1 MSETLDK
8 TQKTFQ
14 GLGVTRPEQVLQLFS
29 ELRSLFDASALA
41 AASTKNVGRL
51 PELQSAWNNDSS
63 GVIRRIHANWV
74 TLAPP
79 NLRGTTERAMKHLS
93 AHVGVGVKAVQ
104 TLQQL
109 GVHDNSQVVSLF
121 SLLRDTFDQ
130 DIQLDID
137 EIDVEIT
144 RINWLGRKTGILAWA
159 RDHWMK
165 SAPDELRREVGRCF
179 NEIKAHIEQAINDKR
194 ASARP
199 AILAAPL
206 YQDQSEYRP
215 AIRPTY
221 AQTSGNVLVDVSN
234 EQAILPPD
242 PTLIPEDLS
251 LPGVIRPIGSHHLIR
266 QVFQEIENIFVSIGF
281 SVVEG
286 PEIETPYYNFEAL
299 NIPEFHP
306 VRDDMDTFYLEL
318 PKGAPTPLLL
328 RTHTS
333 PMQIR
338 TMEKQKPPVRV
349 IVPGKVY
356 RRDNPDATHSFAF
369 HQIEGLAVDSDITF
383 CDFTGTIEYFVKQF
397 FGPSVKTRF
406 RPSYFPFTE
415 PSVEFDV
422 SCPFCGGTGTAAG
435 GGTCSKCKGAAW
447 IELFGAGM
455 VDPAVYGFV
464 NYDAK
469 KVSGF
474 AFGIGI
480 DRLAMLKYGIDDI
493 QVFFQNDVRF
503 LRQFP

>member
-1 MSETLDK
+1 MSTPENK
-8 TQKTFQ
+8 TALPLVH
-14 GLGVTRPEQVLQLFS
+14 LGITRPE
-29 ELRSLFDASALA
+29 ELA
-41 AASTKNVGRL
+41 ALFA
-51 PELQSAWNNDSS
+51 D
-63 GVIRRIHANWV
+63 
-74 TLAPP
+74 
-79 NLRGTTERAMKHLS
+79 LRGRFDEECACACDESSWK
-93 AHVGVGVKAVQ
+93 Q
-104 TLQQL
+104 
-109 GVHDNSQVVSLF
+109 F
-121 SLLRDTFDQ
+121 RDT
-130 DIQLDID
+130 
-137 EIDVEIT
+137 
-144 RINWLGRKTGILAWA
+144 WLGRKSGVLTQITDNWLKPATQDLKRVVGQELNQLRAHVESKIEERRKAIEAGTGEA
-159 RDHWMK
+159 
-165 SAPDELRREVGRCF
+165 
-179 NEIKAHIEQAINDKR
+179 
-194 ASARP
+194 ASAR
-199 AILAAPL
+199 
-206 YQDQSEYRP
+206 ER
-215 AIRPTY
+215 
-221 AQTSGNVLVDVSN
+221 V
-234 EQAILPPD
+234 
-242 PTLIPEDLS
+242 DLS

-266 QVFQEIENIFVSIGF
+266 QVFQQIEDIFFSIGF

-306 VRDDMDTFYLEL
+306 VRDDMDTFYLDL
-318 PKGAPTPLLL
+318 PKGAPQPLLL

-338 TMEKQKPPVRV
+338 TMEKRQPPVRV

-356 RRDNPDATHSFAF
+356 RRDNPDATHSFIF
-369 HQIEGLAVDSDITF
+369 HQVEGLAVDTDITF

-397 FGPSVKTRF
+397 FGPGVKTRF

-422 SCPFCGGTGTAAG
+422 SCIFCGGSGSAGG
-435 GGTCSKCKGAAW
+435 GGTCSKCKGSGW

-464 NYDAK
+464 KYDPK

-474 AFGIGI
+474 AFGMGI

>member
-1 MSETLDK
+1 MPTSDIGLERTLAA
-8 TQKTFQ
+8 
-14 GLGVTRPEQVLQLFS
+14 LGVTQPAEVAPLFAS
-29 ELRSLFDASALA
+29 IRRRFDAESA
-41 AASTKNVGRL
+41 S
-51 PELQSAWNNDSS
+51 
-63 GVIRRIHANWV
+63 
-74 TLAPP
+74 
-79 NLRGTTERAMKHLS
+79 
-93 AHVGVGVKAVQ
+93 
-104 TLQQL
+104 
-109 GVHDNSQVVSLF
+109 VHDEAGWKQF
-121 SLLRDTFDQ
+121 RDA
-130 DIQLDID
+130 
-137 EIDVEIT
+137 
-144 RINWLGRKTGILAWA
+144 WLGRKSGVLTQITDNWLKPATPELKRAVGASLN
-159 RDHWMK
+159 
-165 SAPDELRREVGRCF
+165 ELR
-179 NEIKAHIEQAINDKR
+179 AHVESQIEARRIAIESG
-194 ASARP
+194 AEEA
-199 AILAAPL
+199 ALAK
-206 YQDQSEYRP
+206 ER
-215 AIRPTY
+215 
-221 AQTSGNVLVDVSN
+221 V
-234 EQAILPPD
+234 
-242 PTLIPEDLS
+242 DLS

-266 QVFQEIENIFVSIGF
+266 QVFQEIEDIFVSIGF

-306 VRDDMDTFYLEL
+306 VRDDMDTFYIEL

-356 RRDNPDATHSFAF
+356 RRDNPDATHSFMF
-369 HQIEGLAVDSDITF
+369 HQVEGLAVDTDITF

-422 SCPFCGGTGTAAG
+422 SCPFCGGTGASNS
-435 GGTCSKCKGAAW
+435 GTCSKCKGAAW

-503 LRQFP
+503 LKQFP

>member
-1 MSETLDK
+1 MTEHENK
-8 TQKTFQ
+8 TAKPLVH
-14 GLGVTRPEQVLQLFS
+14 LGITRPEELSVLFFD
-29 ELRSLFDASALA
+29 LRGRFDADCA
-41 AASTKNVGRL
+41 
-51 PELQSAWNNDSS
+51 
-63 GVIRRIHANWV
+63 
-74 TLAPP
+74 
-79 NLRGTTERAMKHLS
+79 S
-93 AHVGVGVKAVQ
+93 AHDESSWKQ
-104 TLQQL
+104 
-109 GVHDNSQVVSLF
+109 F
-121 SLLRDTFDQ
+121 RDA
-130 DIQLDID
+130 
-137 EIDVEIT
+137 
-144 RINWLGRKTGILAWA
+144 WLGRKSGVLTQIT
-159 RDHWMK
+159 DHWLK
-165 SAPDELRREVGRCF
+165 PATLELKRAVGASLNELRAHVESQIEARRAAIESGAEEAALARER
-179 NEIKAHIEQAINDKR
+179 I
-194 ASARP
+194 
-199 AILAAPL
+199 
-206 YQDQSEYRP
+206 
-215 AIRPTY
+215 
-221 AQTSGNVLVDVSN
+221 
-234 EQAILPPD
+234 
-242 PTLIPEDLS
+242 DLS

-266 QVFQEIENIFVSIGF
+266 QVFQEIEDIFFSIGF

-318 PKGAPTPLLL
+318 PKGAATPLLL

-369 HQIEGLAVDSDITF
+369 HQIEGLAVDTDVTF

-422 SCPFCGGTGTAAG
+422 SCPFCGGTGTAAA

-469 KVSGF
+469 KISGF

>member
-1 MSETLDK
+1 MPNIDNPTSKPLSA
-8 TQKTFQ
+8 
-14 GLGVTRPEQVLQLFS
+14 LGVTQSEQVAQLFADVRARF
-29 ELRSLFDASALA
+29 EA
-41 AASTKNVGRL
+41 
-51 PELQSAWNNDSS
+51 QI
-63 GVIRRIHANWV
+63 IRAQDEANW
-74 TLAPP
+74 
-79 NLRGTTERAMKHLS
+79 N
-93 AHVGVGVKAVQ
+93 
-104 TLQQL
+104 
-109 GVHDNSQVVSLF
+109 
-121 SLLRDTFDQ
+121 
-130 DIQLDID
+130 
-137 EIDVEIT
+137 IT
-144 RINWLGRKTGILAWA
+144 KVMWLGRKSGVLTQITDNWLKPATPELKRAVGASLN
-159 RDHWMK
+159 
-165 SAPDELRREVGRCF
+165 ELRAHVEARIEARRIAIESGAEETTLARERV
-179 NEIKAHIEQAINDKR
+179 
-194 ASARP
+194 
-199 AILAAPL
+199 
-206 YQDQSEYRP
+206 
-215 AIRPTY
+215 
-221 AQTSGNVLVDVSN
+221 
-234 EQAILPPD
+234 
-242 PTLIPEDLS
+242 DLS
-251 LPGVIRPIGSHHLIR
+251 LPGVIHPIGSHHLIR
-266 QVFQEIENIFVSIGF
+266 QVLQELEDIFFSIGF
-281 SVVEG
+281 SIVEG

-306 VRDDMDTFYLEL
+306 VRDDMDTFYIDL
-318 PKGAPTPLLL
+318 PKGAATPLLL

-356 RRDNPDATHSFAF
+356 RRDNPDATHSFMF
-369 HQIEGLAVDSDITF
+369 HQVEGLAVDTDITF

-397 FGPSVKTRF
+397 FGSGVKTRF

-422 SCPFCGGTGTAAG
+422 SCIFCGGSGNAVG
-435 GGTCSKCKGAAW
+435 GGVCSKCKGAGW

-474 AFGIGI
+474 AFGMGI

>member
-1 MSETLDK
+1 VSFGVIYIAIMPISELGLDK
-8 TQKTFQ
+8 TLAVLGIGQAAQVAARFAEVRTHFDGQFQ
-14 GLGVTRPEQVLQLFS
+14 T
-29 ELRSLFDASALA
+29 
-41 AASTKNVGRL
+41 
-51 PELQSAWNNDSS
+51 
-63 GVIRRIHANWV
+63 
-74 TLAPP
+74 
-79 NLRGTTERAMKHLS
+79 
-93 AHVGVGVKAVQ
+93 
-104 TLQQL
+104 
-109 GVHDNSQVVSLF
+109 VHDESGWKLF
-121 SLLRDTFDQ
+121 RDT
-130 DIQLDID
+130 
-137 EIDVEIT
+137 
-144 RINWLGRKTGILAWA
+144 WLGRKSGVLTLITDNWLKPATPELKRAVGQQLNELRAHVESQIEAGRAAIEARNEETALA
-159 RDHWMK
+159 RD
-165 SAPDELRREVGRCF
+165 RV
-179 NEIKAHIEQAINDKR
+179 
-194 ASARP
+194 
-199 AILAAPL
+199 
-206 YQDQSEYRP
+206 
-215 AIRPTY
+215 
-221 AQTSGNVLVDVSN
+221 
-234 EQAILPPD
+234 
-242 PTLIPEDLS
+242 DLS

-266 QVFQEIENIFVSIGF
+266 QVFQEIEDIFFSIGF

-318 PKGAPTPLLL
+318 PNGAPTPLLL

-369 HQIEGLAVDSDITF
+369 HQIEGLAVDADITF

-422 SCPFCGGTGTAAG
+422 SCPFCGGTGTAAN

-464 NYDAK
+464 NYDAR

>member
-1 MSETLDK
+1 MPPTEL
-8 TQKTFQ
+8 
-14 GLGVTRPEQVLQLFS
+14 GLEKP
-29 ELRSLFDASALA
+29 LA
-41 AASTKNVGRL
+41 ALGITQAEQIPARFAALRAHFEGQFQTIHHESDWKIFR
-51 PELQSAWNNDSS
+51 DS
-63 GVIRRIHANWV
+63 
-74 TLAPP
+74 
-79 NLRGTTERAMKHLS
+79 
-93 AHVGVGVKAVQ
+93 
-104 TLQQL
+104 
-109 GVHDNSQVVSLF
+109 
-121 SLLRDTFDQ
+121 
-130 DIQLDID
+130 
-137 EIDVEIT
+137 
-144 RINWLGRKTGILAWA
+144 WLGRKSGVLAQITDNWLKPA
-159 RDHWMK
+159 SPELKR
-165 SAPDELRREVGRCF
+165 AVGAGLNELR
-179 NEIKAHIEQAINDKR
+179 AHVESQIESRRVAIESG
-194 ASARP
+194 A
-199 AILAAPL
+199 
-206 YQDQSEYRP
+206 DQSALAHEH
-215 AIRPTY
+215 
-221 AQTSGNVLVDVSN
+221 V
-234 EQAILPPD
+234 
-242 PTLIPEDLS
+242 DLS
-251 LPGVIRPIGSHHLIR
+251 LPGVTRPIGSHHLIR
-266 QVFQEIENIFVSIGF
+266 QVFQEIEDIFFSIGF

-306 VRDDMDTFYLEL
+306 VRDDMDTFYLDL

-356 RRDNPDATHSFAF
+356 RRDNPDATHSFIF
-369 HQIEGLAVDSDITF
+369 HQVEGLAVDSDITF

-397 FGPSVKTRF
+397 FGPGVKTRF

-422 SCPFCGGTGTAAG
+422 SCIFCGGSGTAAG
-435 GGTCSKCKGAAW
+435 GGTCSKCKGAGW

-464 NYDAK
+464 KYDPK

-474 AFGIGI
+474 AFGMGI
-480 DRLAMLKYGIDDI
+480 DRLAMLKYQIDDI

>member
-1 MSETLDK
+1 MPTSDDGLHKTLAS
-8 TQKTFQ
+8 
-14 GLGVTRPEQVLQLFS
+14 LGVTESGQIKARFAEV
-29 ELRSLFDASALA
+29 RAHFD
-41 AASTKNVGRL
+41 G
-51 PELQSAWNNDSS
+51 QF
-63 GVIRRIHANWV
+63 
-74 TLAPP
+74 
-79 NLRGTTERAMKHLS
+79 TT
-93 AHVGVGVKAVQ
+93 
-104 TLQQL
+104 
-109 GVHDNSQVVSLF
+109 VHDESEWKLF
-121 SLLRDTFDQ
+121 RDT
-130 DIQLDID
+130 
-137 EIDVEIT
+137 
-144 RINWLGRKTGILAWA
+144 WLGRKSGVLTLITDNWLRPATPEVKRAVGAALNELRGYVEAQIETRRISIEAGNEQKALA
-159 RDHWMK
+159 RD
-165 SAPDELRREVGRCF
+165 RV
-179 NEIKAHIEQAINDKR
+179 
-194 ASARP
+194 
-199 AILAAPL
+199 
-206 YQDQSEYRP
+206 
-215 AIRPTY
+215 
-221 AQTSGNVLVDVSN
+221 
-234 EQAILPPD
+234 
-242 PTLIPEDLS
+242 DLS
-251 LPGVIRPIGSHHLIR
+251 LPGAVRPVGSRHLIR
-266 QVFQEIENIFVSIGF
+266 QVFEEIEDIFVSIGF

-318 PKGAPTPLLL
+318 PKGAASPLLL

-369 HQIEGLAVDSDITF
+369 HQIEGLAVDTDITF

-397 FGPSVKTRF
+397 FGPGVKTRF

-422 SCPFCGGTGTAAG
+422 SCPFCGGSGSAAA
-435 GGTCSKCKGAAW
+435 GGTCSKCKGAGW

-503 LRQFP
+503 LRQFS

>member
-1 MSETLDK
+1 MTDILNKIDQHIGVLNLSSPDDVRLLFEEVRSRFLAELGSTIDPKVLEDVRVRWIGRSERSIRRRVLANWLKVDSPLRQQIGKNFQELLSDDGFIVKTLHE
-8 TQKTFQ
+8 
-14 GLGVTRPEQVLQLFS
+14 R
-29 ELRSLFDASALA
+29 RANWDAIPALA
-41 AASTKNVGRL
+41 
-51 PELQSAWNNDSS
+51 QDSS
-63 GVIRRIHANWV
+63 QYQPALPQRYSQSNI
-74 TLAPP
+74 
-79 NLRGTTERAMKHLS
+79 TEVLS
-93 AHVGVGVKAVQ
+93 P
-104 TLQQL
+104 
-109 GVHDNSQVVSLF
+109 
-121 SLLRDTFDQ
+121 
-130 DIQLDID
+130 
-137 EIDVEIT
+137 
-144 RINWLGRKTGILAWA
+144 W
-159 RDHWMK
+159 
-165 SAPDELRREVGRCF
+165 F
-179 NEIKAHIEQAINDKR
+179 NEQ
-194 ASARP
+194 
-199 AILAAPL
+199 
-206 YQDQSEYRP
+206 
-215 AIRPTY
+215 
-221 AQTSGNVLVDVSN
+221 G
-234 EQAILPPD
+234 ILPPEV
-242 PTLIPEDLS
+242 PSAPEDLS

-266 QVFQEIENIFVSIGF
+266 QVFQEIEDIFFSTGF

-318 PKGAPTPLLL
+318 PKGASTP
-328 RTHTS
+328 
-333 PMQIR
+333 
-338 TMEKQKPPVRV
+338 RV

-369 HQIEGLAVDSDITF
+369 HQIEGLAVDTDITF

>member
-1 MSETLDK
+1 MLLARPFRFHPGEGRNLSSFDVFYLSIMPTTDGSHDK
-8 TQKTFQ
+8 TLAA
-14 GLGVTRPEQVLQLFS
+14 LGVTQPEQLA
-29 ELRSLFDASALA
+29 SLFAEIRARFDSESAAVREETAFKNFRDA
-41 AASTKNVGRL
+41 
-51 PELQSAWNNDSS
+51 
-63 GVIRRIHANWV
+63 
-74 TLAPP
+74 
-79 NLRGTTERAMKHLS
+79 
-93 AHVGVGVKAVQ
+93 
-104 TLQQL
+104 
-109 GVHDNSQVVSLF
+109 
-121 SLLRDTFDQ
+121 
-130 DIQLDID
+130 
-137 EIDVEIT
+137 
-144 RINWLGRKTGILAWA
+144 WLGRKSGVLAGITDNWLKPATPELKRA
-159 RDHWMK
+159 VG
-165 SAPDELRREVGRCF
+165 AGLNELR
-179 NEIKAHIEQAINDKR
+179 AHVDAQIESRRVAIESG
-194 ASARP
+194 AEETA
-199 AILAAPL
+199 LAK
-206 YQDQSEYRP
+206 ER
-215 AIRPTY
+215 
-221 AQTSGNVLVDVSN
+221 V
-234 EQAILPPD
+234 
-242 PTLIPEDLS
+242 DLS
-251 LPGVIRPIGSHHLIR
+251 LPGVVRPVGSRHLIR
-266 QVFQEIENIFVSIGF
+266 QVFQEIEDIFVSIGF

-318 PKGAPTPLLL
+318 PKGVPDPLLL

-333 PMQIR
+333 PVQIR

-356 RRDNPDATHSFAF
+356 RRDNPDATHSFMF
-369 HQIEGLAVDSDITF
+369 HQIEGLAVDTDITF
-383 CDFTGTIEYFVKQF
+383 CDFTGTIEYFVKQY

-422 SCPFCGGTGTAAG
+422 SCIFCGGSGAG
-435 GGTCSKCKGAAW
+435 PGGATCGKCKGSGW

-474 AFGIGI
+474 AFGMGM

-503 LRQFP
+503 LKQFP

>member
-1 MSETLDK
+1 MPTIDNPTGKTLA
-8 TQKTFQ
+8 Q
-14 GLGVTRPEQVLQLFS
+14 LGVTRPDQVSPFFADI
-29 ELRSLFDASALA
+29 RVTFDANLAL
-41 AASTKNVGRL
+41 VH
-51 PELQSAWNNDSS
+51 EE
-63 GVIRRIHANWV
+63 
-74 TLAPP
+74 
-79 NLRGTTERAMKHLS
+79 TEWK
-93 AHVGVGVKAVQ
+93 
-104 TLQQL
+104 
-109 GVHDNSQVVSLF
+109 
-121 SLLRDTFDQ
+121 LLRDRWLARKSGVLT
-130 DIQLDID
+130 L
-137 EIDVEIT
+137 IT
-144 RINWLGRKTGILAWA
+144 DNWLKPASPELKRAVGAGLN
-159 RDHWMK
+159 
-165 SAPDELRREVGRCF
+165 ELR
-179 NEIKAHIEQAINDKR
+179 AHVESQIESRRQAIESG
-194 ASARP
+194 A
-199 AILAAPL
+199 
-206 YQDQSEYRP
+206 DQSALTRDR
-215 AIRPTY
+215 I
-221 AQTSGNVLVDVSN
+221 
-234 EQAILPPD
+234 
-242 PTLIPEDLS
+242 DLS
-251 LPGVIRPIGSHHLIR
+251 LPGVRRPIGSRHLIR
-266 QVFQEIENIFVSIGF
+266 QVFQEIEDIFFSIGF

-306 VRDDMDTFYLEL
+306 VRDDMDTFYLDL
-318 PKGAPTPLLL
+318 PKGAPLPLLL

-356 RRDNPDATHSFAF
+356 RRDNPDATHSFIF
-369 HQIEGLAVDSDITF
+369 HQVEGLAVDTDITF

-397 FGPSVKTRF
+397 FGPGVKTRF

-422 SCPFCGGTGTAAG
+422 TCIFCGGSGNAAG
-435 GGTCSKCKGAAW
+435 GGTCSKCKGAGW

-474 AFGIGI
+474 AFGMGI
-480 DRLAMLKYGIDDI
+480 DRLAMLKYQIDDI

>member
-1 MSETLDK
+1 LPAIFSRKGTRRGWCLYGVIYLAIMPSSDIGLDK
-8 TQKTFQ
+8 TLAA
-14 GLGVTRPEQVLQLFS
+14 LGVTEAAQVIARFAEVRGHFDGHFKTIQSESEWKLF
-29 ELRSLFDASALA
+29 
-41 AASTKNVGRL
+41 
-51 PELQSAWNNDSS
+51 
-63 GVIRRIHANWV
+63 
-74 TLAPP
+74 
-79 NLRGTTERAMKHLS
+79 
-93 AHVGVGVKAVQ
+93 
-104 TLQQL
+104 
-109 GVHDNSQVVSLF
+109 
-121 SLLRDTFDQ
+121 RD
-130 DIQLDID
+130 
-137 EIDVEIT
+137 
-144 RINWLGRKTGILAWA
+144 RWLGRKSGVLTLVTDNWLKPATPELKRAVGQQLNELRAHVESQIEARHAAIESGAEETALA
-159 RDHWMK
+159 RD
-165 SAPDELRREVGRCF
+165 R
-179 NEIKAHIEQAINDKR
+179 I
-194 ASARP
+194 
-199 AILAAPL
+199 
-206 YQDQSEYRP
+206 
-215 AIRPTY
+215 
-221 AQTSGNVLVDVSN
+221 
-234 EQAILPPD
+234 
-242 PTLIPEDLS
+242 DLS
-251 LPGVIRPIGSHHLIR
+251 LPGVIRPVGSHHLIR
-266 QVFQEIENIFVSIGF
+266 QVFQEIEDIFFSIGF

-306 VRDDMDTFYLEL
+306 VRDDMDTFYLDL
-318 PKGAPTPLLL
+318 PKGAPVPLLL

-369 HQIEGLAVDSDITF
+369 HQIEGLAVDTDITF

-397 FGPSVKTRF
+397 FGSSVKTRF

-422 SCPFCGGTGTAAG
+422 SCPFCGGTGTAAS